1 MPSGQEL
8 TPETGSGDEWKSFEC
23 DGEICD
29 VEENEMGNTGTLS
42 GAVALIAGSAVGGGV
57 LAIPAATASAGV
69 VPSLTFMT
77 ATWLFLCMQG
87 LLLAEVTVATM
98 KRTKKRSA
106 SILSLAKGTLG
117 EGTGKFLAVLFI
129 LFSNAVLI
137 GQLSKG
143 GTVLSSFLTDVASSG
158 PFYSSSVILVAL
170 SVVTLINKGGIKVA
184 DIANQVLLFLLLAT
198 FATLMGVGIANM
210 DMANVAHSDWT
221 RSLST
226 VPTFLQV
233 LNFANLLPIVCTYL
247 GGDLK
252 RIREA
257 VFIGSA
263 IPLLVCMAWDVVA
276 LGLVPFQGGTGLL
289 ADPVNVLISTGSVWV
304 SNLVIVFS
312 ICAVYTTLIG
322 TYFTLDEFFAE
333 TLTGGSKINAAND
346 GPSASTK
353 SAAKKEVDW
362 ILVSLILLPST
373 LVAAIAPQ
381 VFYNAINL
389 SGTYLVTTLF
399 CLAPTIMAWR
409 TRYPQVS
416 GVLGQPEKGGQ
427 AAIPQLVP
435 GGKVIL
441 VLLGIVAVILFFCAG
456 ESSLLGQFLSM

>member
-1 MPSGQEL
+1 MPNGQEL
-8 TPETGSGDEWKSFEC
+8 TSESGSGEDWNSFAC
-23 DGEICD
+23 DGEICNIDD
-29 VEENEMGNTGTLS
+29 VNEDGNPGTLS

-77 ATWLFLCMQG
+77 ATWIFLCMQG

-117 EGTGKFLAVLFI
+117 EGMGKFLAVLFV

-158 PFYSSSVILVAL
+158 PIYSAAVFLVAF
-170 SVVTLINKGGIKVA
+170 SVAALINKGGIKFA
-184 DIANQVLLFLLLAT
+184 DIANQALLFLLLAA
-198 FATLMGVGIANM
+198 FAALMGVGIVNM
-210 DMANVAHSDWT
+210 DMANVAHTDWT

-247 GGDLK
+247 GGNLK
-252 RIREA
+252 RIRTA
-257 VFIGSA
+257 VLLGSA

-276 LGLVPFQGGTGLL
+276 LGLVPFKGGMGLL

-304 SNLVIVFS
+304 SNLAIVFS
-312 ICAVYTTLIG
+312 MCAVYTTLIG

-333 TLTGGSKINAAND
+333 TLTGGSKISAANNAK
-346 GPSASTK
+346 PSSS
-353 SAAKKEVDW
+353 SAPAAANKEVDW
-362 ILVSLILLPST
+362 ILVSLILAPST

-381 VFYNAINL
+381 KVVMY
-389 SGTYLVTTLF
+389 TF
-399 CLAPTIMAWR
+399 C
-409 TRYPQVS
+409 
-416 GVLGQPEKGGQ
+416 VLP
-427 AAIPQLVP
+427 
-435 GGKVIL
+435 
-441 VLLGIVAVILFFCAG
+441 
-456 ESSLLGQFLSM
+456 